1 LAAAKARDGVASN
14 KLQKTNN
21 HEASMKITAVETINL
36 EEFPNVLWVH
46 VHTDEGVVGLG
57 ETFYAVAPVSAHI
70 HETCAP
76 YLLGKNPLE
85 IDKHSRQFLNTY
97 LGFNSVGVEM
107 RAASAVDIALW
118 DIFGQVS
125 GQPIYQ
131 LLGGA
136 SRDKVRVYNTCAGYQ
151 YVRAKPTQGTENFGL
166 PAKADKKNR
175 PYEDLMAFKTD
186 AGELAKSLLEMNIT
200 GMKIW
205 PFDEAAEA
213 SNGSYISNADLK
225 KAMRPFEQIRKAVGD
240 KMDIHVEFHSMWN
253 LPTAIRIAEALEQ
266 FDPFWYEDPVKMN
279 NLDALADYAHRTNV
293 WVTASETLGTR
304 WGFREL
310 FEKQAVSVCML
321 DVGWTGGLSES
332 KKIATMAEAYA
343 LPVAPHDCTGPILL
357 TASVHLS
364 LNCPNTLVQEMVRAF
379 YYDWYGNLVTQLP
392 PVKDGYITAPKGPG
406 LGTKLQASVLIR
418 KDVTRRIS
426 KLGK

>member
-1 LAAAKARDGVASN
+1 
-14 KLQKTNN
+14 
-21 HEASMKITAVETINL
+21 MKITAVETIGL
-36 EEFPNVLWVH
+36 EEFPNILWVH
-46 VHTDEGVVGLG
+46 IHTDEGIVGLG
-57 ETFYAVAPVSAHI
+57 ETFYAVAPVAEHI
-70 HETCAP
+70 HQTCAP

-85 IDKHSRQFLNTY
+85 IDRHSRQFLNTY

-118 DIFGQVS
+118 DLFGQFT

-151 YVRAKPTQGTENFGL
+151 YVRAKPVQGTENFGL

-175 PYEDLMAFKTD
+175 PYEDLLAFKTD
-186 AGELAKSLLEMNIT
+186 AGELAKSLLEMGIT

-225 KAMRPFEQIRKAVGD
+225 KAMKPFEQIRKAVGD

-266 FDPFWYEDPVKMN
+266 FDPFWYEDPIKMN
-279 NLDALADYAHRTNV
+279 NIDAVADYAHRTNV

-321 DVGWTGGLSES
+321 DVGWTGGLSEA
-332 KKIATMAEAYA
+332 KKIATMAEAYS

-392 PVKDGYITAPKGPG
+392 PVKDGYISAPKGPG
-406 LGTKLQASVLIR
+406 LGTKLQASVLKR
-418 KDVTRRIS
+418 KDVTRRVS